1 MVVSPLIS
9 TSLAEIFIFPLQN
22 DTGPLG
28 LSLVTS
34 EPMDSVSG
42 DGEIDTFLS
51 LLMMMKPTAE
61 SLDSCPIPAP
71 FYKTEMRIL
80 FLDRGDGSQ

>member
-61 SLDSCPIPAP
+61 SLDPAP

-80 FLDRGDGSQ
+80 SLDRGDGSQ

>member
-1 MVVSPLIS
+1 MTQL
-9 TSLAEIFIFPLQN
+9 FGLQHR
-22 DTGPLG
+22 
-28 LSLVTS
+28 
-34 EPMDSVSG
+34 G

-80 FLDRGDGSQ
+80 SLDRGDGSQ